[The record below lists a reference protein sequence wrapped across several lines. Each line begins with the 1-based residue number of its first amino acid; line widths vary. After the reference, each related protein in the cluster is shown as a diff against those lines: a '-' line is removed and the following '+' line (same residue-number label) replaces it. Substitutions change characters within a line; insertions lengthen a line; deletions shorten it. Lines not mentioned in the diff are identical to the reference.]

1 MTPNEEF
8 LNTLTWLHRLF
19 KVISR
24 DIFAVNYRDGK
35 AYYVYV
41 LLWLSFITCQ
51 ALTVL
56 DAEHYEISIRMI
68 CASLGSGSIQVVTN
82 IGCHKYLLS
91 QTSAVTN
98 ICCHKNWMKI
108 CHKRDLWRR
117 MILDSIHLNAGFMDI
132 CDRQIL
138 IGFYDNCDNTF
149 DCLLQECV
157 TSLLI
162 VTTDKNPFCDNRK

>member
-82 IGCHKYLLS
+82 ICCHKYLLS
-91 QTSAVTN
+91 QPSAVT
-98 ICCHKNWMKI
+98 KI
-108 CHKRDLWRR
+108 
-117 MILDSIHLNAGFMDI
+117 
-132 CDRQIL
+132 
-138 IGFYDNCDNTF
+138 
-149 DCLLQECV
+149 E
-157 TSLLI
+157 
-162 VTTDKNPFCDNRK
+162 